1 MFTIVYS
8 RLTKLIAERG
18 HQDTPRYFV
27 VEKTLFDTAPKVI
40 RRTELGH
47 ELAEFWGRM
56 GQVMLQVAIVLF
68 LHLYIGSA
76 EAMLIQGAMNVRFSC
91 VLAAVAAMAVAPA
104 GVTTTAA
111 TMSGGG
117 PTPTPRHPTHAKCC
131 SRTHTRTHTLHTLC
145 CVRAQVSESLSHTL
159 VAKHVLGCKY
169 DNAWGATDEKPEGAV
184 EVFESEAAAQAAE
197 AAAAAA
203 AAGAA
208 AAALA
213 ATVAVASAA
222 APPAQ
227 SWLHRPT
234 DPPRRPPW
242 RRLLLRRGLCC

>member
-1 MFTIVYS
+1 MAWRRSVGLTFLMFTIVYS

-76 EAMLIQGAMNVRFSC
+76 EAMLIQGAMNVRSSC

-104 GVTTTAA
+104 G
-111 TMSGGG
+111 
-117 PTPTPRHPTHAKCC
+117 
-131 SRTHTRTHTLHTLC
+131 
-145 CVRAQVSESLSHTL
+145 
-159 VAKHVLGCKY
+159 
-169 DNAWGATDEKPEGAV
+169 
-184 EVFESEAAAQAAE
+184 
-197 AAAAAA
+197 
-203 AAGAA
+203 
-208 AAALA
+208 
-213 ATVAVASAA
+213 
-222 APPAQ
+222 
-227 SWLHRPT
+227 
-234 DPPRRPPW
+234 
-242 RRLLLRRGLCC
+242 